1 MPRAEDI
8 HGRNARNASK
18 LVNEVDVRVV
28 REKEVVVAAVG
39 RMQRDKHQGCGRR
52 FDDRH
57 TGSHHVARQLRAGLI
72 DPHLR
77 QDVGHVWIRADLEVH
92 GHTNRP
98 VCVDRLDVVAP
109 VNAAHLLLNR
119 RCDGLLDRLRIGAG
133 VVGAD
138 LDLRR
143 NDVRILR
150 DRQLNQRD
158 DADDRH

>member
-1 MPRAEDI
+1 M
-8 HGRNARNASK
+8 
-18 LVNEVDVRVV
+18 
-28 REKEVVVAAVG
+28 
-39 RMQRDKHQGCGRR
+39 
-52 FDDRH
+52 
-57 TGSHHVARQLRAGLI
+57 RAGLI

-143 NDVRILR
+143 NDVRGYCEIGNWISATTPTIVIRTEMTIATMGRSMKKR
-150 DRQLNQRD
+150 DIALLSSD
-158 DADDRH
+158 SGPAVTATVVSTASGSP